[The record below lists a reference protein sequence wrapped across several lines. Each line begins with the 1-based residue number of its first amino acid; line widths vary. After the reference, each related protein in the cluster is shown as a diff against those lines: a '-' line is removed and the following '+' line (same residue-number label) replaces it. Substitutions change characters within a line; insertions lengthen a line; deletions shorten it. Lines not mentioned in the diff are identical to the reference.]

1 MKLPSWVRSVL
12 FSLLYVLTWQHPGL
26 GVHPLAAGGHGVLH
40 AVSDASLILFRS
52 TGTGGPPAD
61 PRFVWSERKW
71 LQPSRVFHGGVWN
84 MPGQDKHSHCGLFN
98 VAFCQP
104 SRGRCIGFTPLSA
117 FFLSNVYQELWK
129 RMGVPGRGEK
139 NEVLKG
145 RFLWCRGARGDWI
158 PSSSQM
164 RMLPWFP
171 GDMWRLSLVSCC
183 PPVIIT
189 KLWHFLF
196 WFGQFWGW
204 FVSPGST
211 CRP

>member
-1 MKLPSWVRSVL
+1 MCWRDSTPGWVCIPSLRAGTASSTPSVTPHWSYSGPRAPGVRPQIHVL
-12 FSLLYVLTWQHPGL
+12 CGL
-26 GVHPLAAGGHGVLH
+26 KGSGCSPPEFFMGG
-40 AVSDASLILFRS
+40 F
-52 TGTGGPPAD
+52 
-61 PRFVWSERKW
+61 
-71 LQPSRVFHGGVWN
+71 WN

-104 SRGRCIGFTPLSA
+104 SRGRCVGFTPLSA